1 VAIETGRTS
10 GRDGSRAALVVFVV
24 YALAMVP
31 LLVHWGD
38 KWWFWADDWDFLA
51 TRTGGNVGDLFRAHY
66 QHWVTLPV
74 LAYRLLWVLFG
85 IRTYVPYQLLVIAL
99 HLTAAGLLRAVMRR
113 AGVRPWMATLVAG
126 VFVLFGAGAENI
138 VVAFQITFVGA
149 LVFGLAQL
157 LLADHDGRV
166 GWRDALALLA
176 GLAGLMCSGV
186 AIGMVLIVGLAM
198 LARRGW
204 RIALLQTVPLGVA
217 YAVWA
222 LAGPEGQAAGGYR
235 SQTPVQVVKF
245 VAFGVG
251 SAFGRLAQ
259 VPFLGFVLA
268 AVLVTGLVVAIR
280 RAGGRRALRG
290 PLALP
295 LALLAGAVLFLLVT
309 GLVRSGQAGAL
320 AGTHGTGPERA
331 RQSRYVYLVAALA
344 LPALAIA
351 ADTIARRWRALTIPV
366 VVLLLLGVPGN
377 VDDLR
382 NYANLS
388 SLDRAAFRREVLA
401 APRLPIAER
410 LPRTPPVQPAPTA
423 SFYGLNLGWLIDS
436 LPSGRIPSP
445 GTLTPTQEST
455 LELRLALQR
464 ALVPTHVQCRSL
476 VEEERLVLPAFRKL
490 TLRSGTAS
498 ITYVPV
504 DGVPSAP
511 LLFRAGTSYVARA
524 GPLPLEI
531 EPGQPPA
538 LLCGR

>member
-1 VAIETGRTS
+1 VAAETGRTS
-10 GRDGSRAALVVFVV
+10 GRDGARAALVAFVLF
-24 YALAMVP
+24 ALAMVP

-51 TRTGGNVGDLFRAHY
+51 TRTGGNLGDLFRAHY

-85 IRTYVPYQLLVIAL
+85 IRTYVPYQLLVVAL

-157 LLADHDGRV
+157 LLADHDGPV
-166 GWRDALALLA
+166 GARDALALLA

-198 LARRGW
+198 LVRRGW
-204 RIALLQTVPLGVA
+204 RVALLQTVPLAVA

-222 LAGPEGQAAGGYR
+222 LVSPEGQGASGYR
-235 SQTPVQVVKF
+235 SQTLLQVVKF
-245 VAFGVG
+245 VGFGIG

-259 VPFLGFVLA
+259 VPFLGFVLVA
-268 AVLVTGLVVAIR
+268 LLGAGLVIAI
-280 RAGGRRALRG
+280 RAGGLRAVRG
-290 PLALP
+290 PLAIP
-295 LALLAGAVLFLLVT
+295 LALLAGAFLFLLVT
-309 GLVRSGQAGAL
+309 GLVRSGQAAAL
-320 AGTHGTGPERA
+320 AGTRGTGPERA

-351 ADTIARRWRALTIPV
+351 ADALARRRRALTIPI

-382 NYANLS
+382 TYANLS
-388 SLDRAAFRREVLA
+388 SIDRAQFRREVLA
-401 APRLPIAER
+401 APRVPLAAR
-410 LPRTPPVQPAPTA
+410 LPRTLKPAPTA
-423 SFYGLNLGWLIDS
+423 SFYGLTLGWLVDS

-445 GTLTPTQEST
+445 GTLTPTQQST

-464 ALVPTHVQCRSL
+464 ALVPTHDRCRTLSAT
-476 VEEERLVLPAFRKL
+476 ERLSLAAFHKL

-498 ITYVPV
+498 ITYVPT
-504 DGVPSAP
+504 DGAPSVP
-511 LLFRAGTSYVARA
+511 LLFRPGTSYVAAA

-538 LLCGR
+538 RLCGR

>member
-1 VAIETGRTS
+1 MATETGRTS
-10 GRDGSRAALVVFVV
+10 GRDSARAALVVFVV
-24 YALAMVP
+24 FALAMVP

-51 TRTGGNVGDLFRAHY
+51 TRTGGNLGDLFRAHY

-85 IRTYVPYQLLVIAL
+85 IRSYLPYQLLVIAL

-126 VFVLFGAGAENI
+126 GFVLFGAGAENI

-157 LLADHDGRV
+157 LLADHDGPV
-166 GWRDALALLA
+166 GGRDALALLA

-204 RIALLQTVPLGVA
+204 RIALLQTVPLAVA
-217 YAVWA
+217 YAVWS
-222 LAGPEGQAAGGYR
+222 LASPKGRGANGYR
-235 SQTPVQVVKF
+235 SQTALQVVKF
-245 VAFGVG
+245 VGIGIG

-259 VPFLGFVLA
+259 VPFLGFVLVA
-268 AVLVTGLVVAIR
+268 LLVAGLVVAIR
-280 RAGGRRALRG
+280 AAGPRVGRG
-290 PLALP
+290 PLAVP

-309 GLVRSGQAGAL
+309 GLVRSGQAAAL
-320 AGTHGTGPERA
+320 AGARGTGPERA

-344 LPALAIA
+344 LPALAVA
-351 ADTIARRWRALTIPV
+351 ADTIARRWRALTIPI
-366 VVLLLLGVPGN
+366 VVLLLLGIPGN
-377 VDDLR
+377 IEDLR
-382 NYANLS
+382 SYANLS
-388 SLDRAAFRREVLA
+388 SIDRAQFRREVLA
-401 APRLPIAER
+401 APRLPLAR
-410 LPRTPPVQPAPTA
+410 QLPRWLKPAPTA
-423 SFYGLNLGWLIDS
+423 SFSGLTLGWLIDS
-436 LPSGRIPSP
+436 LPSGRVPSP
-445 GTLTPTQEST
+445 GTLTPTQQST

-464 ALVPTHVQCRSL
+464 ALVPTHDGCRVLTATERFSL
-476 VEEERLVLPAFRKL
+476 AAFHKL

-498 ITYVPV
+498 ITYLPV
-504 DGVPSAP
+504 DGAPSVPLRFGS
-511 LLFRAGTSYVARA
+511 GTSYVAHA

-531 EPGQPPA
+531 EPGQQPA
-538 LLCGR
+538 RLCGR

>member
-1 VAIETGRTS
+1 VATETGRTS
-10 GRDGSRAALVVFVV
+10 ERDGARAALVVFVV
-24 YALAMVP
+24 FAFAMVP
-31 LLVHWGD
+31 LLVRWGD

-51 TRTGGNVGDLFRAHY
+51 TRTGGDLGDLFRAHY

-85 IRTYVPYQLLVIAL
+85 IRTYVPYQLLVIGL

-157 LLADHDGRV
+157 LLADHDGPA
-166 GWRDALALLA
+166 GLLDALALLA

-222 LAGPEGQAAGGYR
+222 LVAPEGQAAGGYR
-235 SQTPVQVVKF
+235 SQTPAQVVKF
-245 VAFGVG
+245 VAFGVA

-259 VPFLGFVLA
+259 IPFLGFVLA
-268 AVLVTGLVVAIR
+268 AVLVAGLVLAVR
-280 RAGGRRALRG
+280 RAGGLRALRG
-290 PLALP
+290 PLAIP

-344 LPALAIA
+344 LPALAVA
-351 ADTIARRWRALTIPV
+351 ADTLARRRRALTIPI

-382 NYANLS
+382 DYANLS

-401 APRLPIAER
+401 APRLAIAER
-410 LPRTPPVQPAPTA
+410 LPRTVKPAPTA
-423 SFYGLNLGWLIDS
+423 SFYGLTLGWLVDS

-445 GTLTPTQEST
+445 GSLTPTQEST

-464 ALVPTHVQCRSL
+464 ALVPTHAQCRTL
-476 VEEERLVLPAFRKL
+476 TADERLVLPAFRKL

-498 ITYVPV
+498 ITYLPS
-504 DGVPSAP
+504 DRAASAP
-511 LLFRAGTSYVARA
+511 VPFQAGTSYVAVA
-524 GPLPLEI
+524 GPLPLVI
-531 EPGQPPA
+531 EPGRQPA

>member
-1 VAIETGRTS
+1 MSR
-10 GRDGSRAALVVFVV
+10 RDGARAALVVFVV

-51 TRTGGNVGDLFRAHY
+51 TRTGGDLGDLFRAHY

-74 LAYRLLWVLFG
+74 LTYRLLWVLFG
-85 IRTYVPYQLLVIAL
+85 IRTYVPYQLVAIAL
-99 HLTAAGLLRAVMRR
+99 HLTTAGLLRAVMRR

-149 LVFGLAQL
+149 LAFGLAQL
-157 LLADHDGRV
+157 LLADHDGPV

-186 AIGMVLIVGLAM
+186 AIGMVMIVGIAM

-204 RIALLQTVPLGVA
+204 RIALLQTVPLAVA

-222 LAGPEGQAAGGYR
+222 LASPAGQKADGYR
-235 SQTPVQVVKF
+235 SQTPLQVVKF
-245 VAFGVG
+245 VGIGVG

-259 VPFLGFVLA
+259 VPFVGFVLV
-268 AVLVTGLVVAIR
+268 AVLVIGLVIAVR
-280 RAGGRRALRG
+280 RGGVRALRG
-290 PLALP
+290 PLAIP
-295 LALLAGAVLFLLVT
+295 LALLAGAFLFLLVT
-309 GLVRSGQAGAL
+309 GLVRSGQAASL

-351 ADTIARRWRALTIPV
+351 ADTIARRRRALTIPI
-366 VVLLLLGVPGN
+366 VVLLILGVPGN
-377 VDDLR
+377 IEDLR
-382 NYANLS
+382 SYANLS
-388 SLDRAAFRREVLA
+388 SVDRAAFRREVLV
-401 APRLPIAER
+401 APRLPLAAR
-410 LPRTPPVQPAPTA
+410 LPRRLRPSPTA
-423 SFYGLNLGWLIDS
+423 SFYGLTLGWLVDS

-445 GTLTPTQEST
+445 GTLTPSQQST
-455 LELRLALQR
+455 LELNLVLQR
-464 ALVPTHVQCRSL
+464 ALVPTHDRCRPLSAT
-476 VEEERLVLPAFRKL
+476 ERLVLPVFHRL

-498 ITYVPV
+498 ITFVPR
-504 DGVPSAP
+504 GGAASAP
-511 LLFRAGTSYVARA
+511 LRFQPRTTYVAIA

-531 EPGQPPA
+531 EPGQQPA
-538 LLCGR
+538 QLCGG

>member
-1 VAIETGRTS
+1 VATGRTS
-10 GRDGSRAALVVFVV
+10 GRDGARAALVAFVV
-24 YALAMVP
+24 FALAMVP
-31 LLVHWGD
+31 LLVRWGD
-38 KWWFWADDWDFLA
+38 RWWFWADDWDFLA
-51 TRTGGNVGDLFRAHY
+51 TRTGGNLGDLFRAHY

-157 LLADHDGRV
+157 LLADHDGPV
-166 GWRDALALLA
+166 GPRDALALLA

-198 LARRGW
+198 LVRRGW
-204 RIALLQTVPLGVA
+204 RIALLQTVPLAVA

-222 LAGPEGQAAGGYR
+222 LVGPEGQAAGGYR
-235 SQTPVQVVKF
+235 SQTPLQVVKF
-245 VAFGVG
+245 VGIGVG

-268 AVLVTGLVVAIR
+268 AVLVAGLVIAIR
-280 RAGGRRALRG
+280 RGGLRAVRG
-290 PLALP
+290 PLAIP
-295 LALLAGAVLFLLVT
+295 LALLAGAFLFLLVT
-309 GLVRSGQAGAL
+309 GLVRSGQAAAL
-320 AGTHGTGPERA
+320 AGTRGTGPERA

-351 ADTIARRWRALTIPV
+351 ADTLARRWRALTIPI

-377 VDDLR
+377 VEDLR
-382 NYANLS
+382 TYANLS
-388 SLDRAAFRREVLA
+388 SLDRAEFRREVLA
-401 APRLPIAER
+401 APRLPIADR
-410 LPRTPPVQPAPTA
+410 LPRTLKPAPIA
-423 SFYGLNLGWLIDS
+423 SFYGLTLGWLIDS

-445 GTLTPTQEST
+445 GTLTPTQQST

-464 ALVPTHVQCRSL
+464 ALVPTHDRCRTLSDA
-476 VEEERLVLPAFRKL
+476 ERLSLPAFHKL

-498 ITYVPV
+498 ITYVPR
-504 DGVPSAP
+504 DGAASVP
-511 LLFRAGTSYVARA
+511 LLFQPGTSYVAAA

-531 EPGQPPA
+531 EPGRQPA
-538 LLCGR
+538 RLCGG

>member
-1 VAIETGRTS
+1 VATETGRTS
-10 GRDGSRAALVVFVV
+10 DRDGARAALVVFVV
-24 YALAMVP
+24 FALAMVP
-31 LLVHWGD
+31 LLVRWGD

-51 TRTGGNVGDLFRAHY
+51 TRTGGNLGDLFRAHY
-66 QHWVTLPV
+66 QHWVTVPV
-74 LAYRLLWVLFG
+74 LAYRLLWTLFG
-85 IRTYVPYQLLVIAL
+85 IRSYVPYQLLVITL

-157 LLADHDGRV
+157 LLADHDGPV
-166 GWRDALALLA
+166 GWRDAVALLA

-222 LAGPEGQAAGGYR
+222 LASPEGQAAGGYR

-259 VPFLGFVLA
+259 VPFLGFALA
-268 AVLVTGLVVAIR
+268 AVLVAGLVVAVR
-280 RAGGRRALRG
+280 QAGGRRALRG
-290 PLALP
+290 PLAIP

-320 AGTHGTGPERA
+320 AGTRGTGPERA

-344 LPALAIA
+344 LPALAVA
-351 ADTIARRWRALTIPV
+351 ADMIARRWRALTIPI

-410 LPRTPPVQPAPTA
+410 LPRWVQPAPTA
-423 SFYGLNLGWLIDS
+423 SFYGLSLGWLLDS
-436 LPSGRIPSP
+436 LPSGRIPSSS
-445 GTLTPTQEST
+445 LTPTQQST
-455 LELRLALQR
+455 LELRLALRR
-464 ALVPTHVQCRSL
+464 ALVPTHDQCRTL
-476 VEEERLVLPAFRKL
+476 VDDERLVLPVFRKL

-498 ITYVPV
+498 ITYVPS
-504 DGVPSAP
+504 DGVASAP
-511 LLFRAGTSYVARA
+511 LPFQAGTSYVSVA
-524 GPLPLEI
+524 GPLPLVI
-531 EPGQPPA
+531 EPGRQPA
-538 LLCGR
+538 RLCGR